1 MEVCASCSRRGWSF
15 LQQDWA
21 DAVLNIT
28 RDLVVLLGQLKAFL
42 PKSHTKIWQRQP
54 PGQHRLCM
62 AQHQHRALPR
72 GGSCTQ
78 QSSAAV
84 DISAWDCIAFAV
96 LLLFLPAPTAVSA
109 SSHPTLSQLWPRCLH
124 CALMGACFSLVA
136 GWSCGRNIFLWLG
149 KGNEVTFFNGCPV
162 SPKARHVA
170 LPGELLHPHLPANM
184 DAHGSWESHSLTHQ
198 CQQQCI
204 RARHQLLVP

>member
-1 MEVCASCSRRGWSF
+1 MQFLTSPVTLLCFLDSSRLSYPNPTQRSGSGSPLGSTDFAWRSTSTEPCLEVALAPSSP
-15 LQQDWA
+15 LQ
-21 DAVLNIT
+21 
-28 RDLVVLLGQLKAFL
+28 LLTSL
-42 PKSHTKIWQRQP
+42 P
-54 PGQHRLCM
+54 G
-62 AQHQHRALPR
+62 
-72 GGSCTQ
+72 
-78 QSSAAV
+78 
-84 DISAWDCIAFAV
+84 IAFAV

-136 GWSCGRNIFLWLG
+136 GWSCGLNIFLWLG
-149 KGNEVTFFNGCPV
+149 KGNEVTFFSGCPV

-170 LPGELLHPHLPANM
+170 LPGELLHPQLPANM